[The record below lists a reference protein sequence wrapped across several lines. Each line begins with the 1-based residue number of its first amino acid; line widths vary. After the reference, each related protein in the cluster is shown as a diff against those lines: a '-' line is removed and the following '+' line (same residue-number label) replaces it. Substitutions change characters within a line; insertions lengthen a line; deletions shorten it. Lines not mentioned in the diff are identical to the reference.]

1 MSKHPKP
8 HRSGKPP
15 ATASKQGNSGARF
28 IGLALV
34 AVAAVGIW
42 WWKSKPDS
50 TAPESAPP
58 ITTLATNTAS
68 PTPAP
73 AGAVARP
80 EFQKLIGKWQRPD
93 GGYVIE
99 IKSVDA
105 DGKLDA
111 AYFNPKPIHVAR
123 AQAAMDGAS
132 LKVFI
137 ELRDVNYPGSTYT
150 LVSGPGSD
158 YFTGIYYQA
167 VQQQSFEVNFVRM
180 K

>member
-1 MSKHPKP
+1 MSK
-8 HRSGKPP
+8 RSKRIRNAKPP
-15 ATASKQGNSGARF
+15 AAAPKRGNFGARF

-42 WWKSKPDS
+42 WWKAKPTS
-50 TAPESAPP
+50 TALESSPP
-58 ITTLATNTAS
+58 AETLTTNTFPPA
-68 PTPAP
+68 TAP
-73 AGAVARP
+73 AVTVARP

-99 IKSVDA
+99 IKGVDA

-123 AQAAMDGAS
+123 AQAAIDGKS

-167 VQQQSFEVNFVRM
+167 LQQQSFEVNFVRM

>member
-1 MSKHPKP
+1 MSK
-8 HRSGKPP
+8 RSRRISSGKPP
-15 ATASKQGNSGARF
+15 ATAPKPGNSGARF

-34 AVAAVGIW
+34 AVAAIGIW
-42 WWKSKPDS
+42 WWRAKPTS
-50 TAPESAPP
+50 TALESAPP
-58 ITTLATNTAS
+58 AQTQTTNTA
-68 PTPAP
+68 PAATAP
-73 AGAVARP
+73 AGAAARP

-99 IKSVDA
+99 IKGVDA

-111 AYFNPKPIHVAR
+111 AYFNPNPIHVAR
-123 AQAAMDGAS
+123 ALAAMDGTT

-150 LVSGPGSD
+150 LVSGPGGDS
-158 YFTGIYYQA
+158 FTGIYYQA
-167 VQQQSFEVNFVRM
+167 LQQQSFEVNFVRM

>member
-1 MSKHPKP
+1 MSKQPKQ
-8 HRSGKPP
+8 HRGSKPP
-15 ATASKQGNSGARF
+15 ATVPRRGNSGARL

-34 AVAAVGIW
+34 GVAAVGIW
-42 WWKSKPDS
+42 WWKSKP
-50 TAPESAPP
+50 TRAAPESSPA
-58 ITTLATNTAS
+58 TETQATNTA
-68 PTPAP
+68 PPAP
-73 AGAVARP
+73 VPAGTVARAQ
-80 EFQKLIGKWQRPD
+80 FQKLIGKWQRLD
-93 GGYVIE
+93 GDYVIE

-123 AQAAMDGAS
+123 ALAAMDGPS
-132 LKVFI
+132 LKMFI

-150 LVSGPGSD
+150 LVYDSGGD

-167 VQQQSFEVNFVRM
+167 LQQQSFEVNFARM

>member
-1 MSKHPKP
+1 MSKRSKRI
-8 HRSGKPP
+8 RSGKPT
-15 ATASKQGNSGARF
+15 ATAPKRGNSGARF

-34 AVAAVGIW
+34 AVAAVVVW
-42 WWKSKPDS
+42 WWKSKPTS
-50 TAPESAPP
+50 IALESAPP
-58 ITTLATNTAS
+58 AETPTTNTAPAAS
-68 PTPAP
+68 AP
-73 AGAVARP
+73 AGTVARP

-111 AYFNPKPIHVAR
+111 AYFNPKPINVAR
-123 AQAAMDGAS
+123 ALAAMDGTA

-150 LVSGPGSD
+150 LVYGPGGD
-158 YFTGIYYQA
+158 YFTGVYYQA
-167 VQQQSFEVNFVRM
+167 LQLQSFEVSFVRM

>member
-1 MSKHPKP
+1 MSK
-8 HRSGKPP
+8 RSKRIRSSKPP
-15 ATASKQGNSGARF
+15 AAAPKRGNFGARF

-42 WWKSKPDS
+42 WWKSKPTS
-50 TAPESAPP
+50 AALESAPP
-58 ITTLATNTAS
+58 TETPTTNTAPPATA
-68 PTPAP
+68 PT
-73 AGAVARP
+73 GTVIRP
-80 EFQKLIGKWQRPD
+80 EFQKLIGQWQRPD

-123 AQAAMDGAS
+123 AQAAMDGTV
-132 LKVFI
+132 LKMFI

-150 LVSGPGSD
+150 LVYDSGGD

-167 VQQQSFEVNFVRM
+167 LQQQSFEVNFVRM

>member
-1 MSKHPKP
+1 MSKHSKRT
-8 HRSGKPP
+8 RSGKPP
-15 ATASKQGNSGARF
+15 AAAAKRGNSGARF

-42 WWKSKPDS
+42 WWKSES
-50 TAPESAPP
+50 TNIAPESAPP
-58 ITTLATNTAS
+58 AETQTTNTPS
-68 PTPAP
+68 PTTAP
-73 AGAVARP
+73 VGTVARP

-123 AQAAMDGAS
+123 AQAAMDGTS
-132 LKVFI
+132 LKMFI

-150 LVSGPGSD
+150 LVYGPGSD
-158 YFTGIYYQA
+158 YFTGVYYQA
-167 VQQQSFEVNFVRM
+167 LQQQSFEVNFVRM

>member
-1 MSKHPKP
+1 
-8 HRSGKPP
+8 
-15 ATASKQGNSGARF
+15 
-28 IGLALV
+28 LALV

-42 WWKSKPDS
+42 WWKSKPTS
-50 TAPESAPP
+50 AAPESAPP
-58 ITTLATNTAS
+58 AETPATTNTVPPA
-68 PTPAP
+68 PAP

-80 EFQKLIGKWQRPD
+80 ELQKLIGKWQRPD

-99 IKSVDA
+99 IKGVDA

-123 AQAAMDGAS
+123 AQAAMDGTS
-132 LKVFI
+132 LKMFI

-150 LVSGPGSD
+150 LVYGPGGD

-167 VQQQSFEVNFVRM
+167 LQQQSFEVNFVRM

>member
-1 MSKHPKP
+1 MSKRSKRI
-8 HRSGKPP
+8 RSGKPP
-15 ATASKQGNSGARF
+15 ATAPKRENSGARF

-34 AVAAVGIW
+34 AVAAAGIW
-42 WWKSKPDS
+42 WWKSKP
-50 TAPESAPP
+50 TNIAPESVPTGEAQ
-58 ITTLATNTAS
+58 TTNTPPPA
-68 PTPAP
+68 TAP

-123 AQAAMDGAS
+123 TQAAMDGTS

-150 LVSGPGSD
+150 LVYDSGGDS
-158 YFTGIYYQA
+158 FTGVYYQA
-167 VQQQSFEVNFVRM
+167 LQQQSFEVNFVRM